1 MHLLLLNRNVAS
13 TLTFALPINPLGTM
27 SVHYD
32 IYSDIYVYYSQKY
45 DIFIHYFLELLK
57 INTKNIKKSELLKGY
72 DNICNTIHCTE
83 KKMYTKIDQALF
95 SKV

>member
-1 MHLLLLNRNVAS
+1 MHLLLLNKNVAS

-32 IYSDIYVYYSQKY
+32 IYYSQKY

-57 INTKNIKKSELLKGY
+57 INMKNIKKSELLKGY

-95 SKV
+95 PKV